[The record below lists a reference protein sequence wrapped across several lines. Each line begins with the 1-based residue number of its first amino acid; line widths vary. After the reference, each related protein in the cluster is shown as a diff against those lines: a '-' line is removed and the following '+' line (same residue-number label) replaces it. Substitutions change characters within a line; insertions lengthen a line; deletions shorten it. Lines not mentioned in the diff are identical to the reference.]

1 MLYFVTIN
9 SVLFNLLTF
18 RVCGSCFRTLAAILV
33 SDFVFHDATARS
45 LRFRQTNKK
54 KEKKK
59 KKRKQ
64 KRNQKRRRRATD
76 AQSEQI

>member
-54 KEKKK
+54 KEERKKK
-59 KKRKQ
+59 GEKK
-64 KRNQKRRRRATD
+64 NLKRRPTD
-76 AQSEQI
+76 AQSEHI